1 MPNPA
6 VLLYDASVSH
16 TQGVAMTFMLV
27 VFGVVA
33 VAVIYFISLYN
44 NLVQLKHGVAQAWAN
59 IDVLLKQRHD
69 ELPKLIEVCKQYK
82 QFEQETLQ
90 RVIAARSQVQ
100 AAREGQD
107 IAALG
112 KAEGALRAGL
122 GSIFAV
128 AEAYPEL
135 KTNEQFMQLQTRISS
150 LENGIADRR
159 ELYNDA
165 VNINNVGIEQF
176 PAVIVANM
184 FNFTAK
190 PLLEFSAAE
199 KTDVDMK
206 SLFS

>member
-1 MPNPA
+1 MA
-6 VLLYDASVSH
+6 
-16 TQGVAMTFMLV
+16 FMLIVIGIIAV
-27 VFGVVA
+27 VL
-33 VAVIYFISLYN
+33 IYFIGLYN
-44 NLVQLKHGVAQAWAN
+44 RLVQLKNGVAQAWAN

-69 ELPKLIEVCKQYK
+69 ELPKLIEVCRQYK

-100 AAREGQD
+100 AAREGQN

-112 KAEGALRAGL
+112 RAEGALRAGL
-122 GSIFAV
+122 GSLFAV

-135 KTNEQFMQLQTRISS
+135 KTNEQFMQLQSRISS

-165 VNINNVGIEQF
+165 VNINNVGVEQF

-184 FNFTAK
+184 FNFTTK
-190 PLLEFSAAE
+190 PLLVFSAEE
-199 KTDVDMK
+199 KTDVDVK
-206 SLFS
+206 ALFG